1 MPHPFGIIRPGGDHA
16 AHGAKGA
23 GGHVRLALPFAVF
36 PAPAAGQQPTRH
48 IGQIKTGGCHAQRPE
63 PALGNF
69 GFERLA
75 AHIADDAAQQG
86 IAQVAVFMDQARCA
100 GEGHTTF
107 QQRTELRF
115 GQRCLAITPGIIGDE
130 TAHVVH
136 QIGDGERVA
145 PTGHFRHMRRHLVVQ
160 PQPAFAGQI
169 KQRQRR
175 EGLGHAGNAKA
186 RVGFYRAGSIDIGD
200 AGNATVHQ
208 AFAALDDPPRQARHL
223 VGLGP
228 FPHAAI
234 DAGGKFGRKSR
245 SRGGS
250 GCRCGEQGAKRQW
263 GEQRP
268 HISFPSRIL

>member
-115 GQRCLAITPGIIGDE
+115 GQRCLAITPGIIGHE

-160 PQPAFAGQI
+160 PQPAFAGKI

-186 RVGFYRAGSIDIGD
+186 RVGFYRVGSIDIGD

-234 DAGGKFGRKSR
+234 DAGGKFGRKR
-245 SRGGS
+245 RS
-250 GCRCGEQGAKRQW
+250 GCRYSQQCPKRQRR
-263 GEQRP
+263 EQRP